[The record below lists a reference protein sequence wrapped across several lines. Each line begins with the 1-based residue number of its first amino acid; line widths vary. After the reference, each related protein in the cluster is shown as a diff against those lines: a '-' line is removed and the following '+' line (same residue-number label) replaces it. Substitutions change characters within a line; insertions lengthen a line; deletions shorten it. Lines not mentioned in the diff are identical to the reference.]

1 MSEAVG
7 HPKKPEV
14 HRPRTSSA
22 VVKPETRLGAI
33 PERPNGDAFQRIP
46 RSEVPKHRPA
56 HDTPLGKSTI
66 QEVDD
71 NEYSN
76 MYTIAPKAKKVS
88 CLLM

>member
-14 HRPRTSSA
+14 HRLRTSST

-33 PERPNGDAFQRIP
+33 PERPNVDVFQRIP

-56 HDTPLGKSTI
+56 HDTPLSKSTF

-71 NEYSN
+71 YKYSN
-76 MYTIAPKAKKVS
+76 MYMIAPKAKKVG